1 MIEMLLVRAF
11 SFQLFQI
18 FFQEWLERTAYF
30 KRLWKYNI
38 ILIWTQSLTAHFF
51 FRIHSWVSFSGFSE
65 AYNEVFSSEVEK
77 YAELVGGNYTQLFL
91 TPILFDLLHTQYIVC
106 FVGYCFF
113 LQPVVLSKKTKK
125 TSLA

>member
-1 MIEMLLVRAF
+1 MDAVVN
-11 SFQLFQI
+11 S
-18 FFQEWLERTAYF
+18 T
-30 KRLWKYNI
+30 
-38 ILIWTQSLTAHFF
+38 FF